1 MQPHRSNALDGA
13 AAALSFDS
21 GTHARVLWPVHHRPL
36 SSVMVL
42 WSWSHQPHDSAGP
55 RVSGCMCIRDPASG
69 LRDTLNSQLWRQ
81 LWAARASRRCIA
93 WPNPAS
99 PMPKGVKLTEG
110 E

>member
-42 WSWSHQPHDSAGP
+42 WSWSHQPHD
-55 RVSGCMCIRDPASG
+55 R
-69 LRDTLNSQLWRQ
+69 
-81 LWAARASRRCIA
+81 AARERLHPRSGIRAPRYSQQSTLASALGRTRI
-93 WPNPAS
+93 P
-99 PMPKGVKLTEG
+99 
-110 E
+110 

>member
-13 AAALSFDS
+13 LLPPLCPL
-21 GTHARVLWPVHHRPL
+21 TVARTLACCGPCTTLHRPL
-36 SSVMVL
+36 SWCS
-42 WSWSHQPHDSAGP
+42 WSWSHQPHDRAARERLHPRSAKILS
-55 RVSGCMCIRDPASG
+55 RLD
-69 LRDTLNSQLWRQ
+69 SQLWRQ